1 MERTCR
7 ICSEP
12 IPVARY
18 EANPIV
24 KTCSP
29 ACSYGSGWAAGKD
42 KLAFEVEAVKDNAHG
57 AGCGCRPCAL
67 VRLVLGGCRCH
78 VHERGRSR

>member
-1 MERTCR
+1 MERTCQ

-29 ACSYGSGWAAGKD
+29 ACSVDLAKEINRATSRRQRQRQREARKGK
-42 KLAFEVEAVKDNAHG
+42 
-57 AGCGCRPCAL
+57 RP
-67 VRLVLGGCRCH
+67 
-78 VHERGRSR
+78 

>member
-29 ACSYGSGWAAGKD
+29 ACS
-42 KLAFEVEAVKDNAHG
+42 VELTKHINRVTSRRQRQRQKEALDER
-57 AGCGCRPCAL
+57 RP
-67 VRLVLGGCRCH
+67 
-78 VHERGRSR
+78 